1 MPGVKRVLKGG
12 GVGGCQAPECTH
24 LDLGRLLWIP
34 AVPRSPGGF
43 PLAVGGSL
51 AAVPQ
56 GDDSTRTAKS
66 AATGGEVGRLPIFR
80 DPPKSLPLSPHLQFP
95 PLPHPRP
102 MGNRAFPKERNR
114 LQTDF
119 LKGLQGGRDRRVC
132 EVRPLDP
139 VSLSLAYGVP
149 RSQADNVRLNPRKVK
164 WWS

>member
-1 MPGVKRVLKGG
+1 M
-12 GVGGCQAPECTH
+12 
-24 LDLGRLLWIP
+24 
-34 AVPRSPGGF
+34 
-43 PLAVGGSL
+43 GGSL

-164 WWS
+164 